1 MSVPGLTGDLVSES
15 GFAKQIRGK
24 STAGAGLST
33 VCLESPEP
41 DGILRPTMAQDDFA
55 SMFNSS
61 SAAGK
66 SRAGLRLKQGDVVEG
81 TVIQIGAE
89 AVFLD
94 VGAPTDACIDRGE
107 LEDAKGNLR
116 VQMGDRLKATVV
128 DAEAD
133 VPRLALALGRGGS
146 IDTTQ
151 LQSAFEAKAPV
162 VGKVSKA
169 VKGGLEL
176 DLGGARAFCPASQ
189 IEVGHTADLESFV
202 GTELEVLVL
211 EIKEGGRNVIVSR
224 RALLE
229 SRQQEVAAQMA
240 ATLSPGSDLE
250 GIVRATNKHGA
261 IVDLGGLDGF
271 VHVSELSHK
280 RVGSPEDVVGI
291 GDRISVRVISI
302 EQGEKGLRVRL
313 SMKALMER
321 DTSNSAAADEVLE
334 ASVVK
339 HTGGGVIVSTSRGEG
354 MVPASELGLAPG
366 ADHRRT
372 FPVGKT
378 MTVVVVKTG
387 DRLRFSVTGVARV
400 EERKNY
406 REFGGG
412 RGGGGSG
419 NSLGRLGDVFRKKL
433 GLPEPEPEPE
443 PKPAPAAAPPAASAT
458 PQASPEP
465 RPAPAPAPQPKPAP
479 AAAPA
484 AAPESRREPPPGVVR
499 RKR

>member
-1 MSVPGLTGDLVSES
+1 
-15 GFAKQIRGK
+15 
-24 STAGAGLST
+24 
-33 VCLESPEP
+33 
-41 DGILRPTMAQDDFA
+41 MAQDDFA
-55 SMFNSS
+55 SMFNAS

-66 SRAGLRLKQGDVVEG
+66 SRAGLRLKQGEVVEG
-81 TVIQIGAE
+81 TVIQIGPE

-116 VQMGDRLKATVV
+116 VQLGDRLKATVV

-133 VPRLALALGRGGS
+133 VPRLALALGRGGG

-202 GTELEVLVL
+202 GTEIEVLVL

-229 SRQQEVAAQMA
+229 SRQHEVAAQMA

-250 GIVRATNKHGA
+250 GVVRATNRHGA

-271 VHVSELSHK
+271 VHISELSHK
-280 RVGSPEDVVGI
+280 RVGSPDDVVGV

-302 EQGEKGLRVRL
+302 EQGDKGLRVRL

-321 DTSNSAAADEVLE
+321 DTSAAAADEVLE
-334 ASVVK
+334 ATVVK

-354 MVPASELGLAPG
+354 MVPAAELGLAPG
-366 ADHRRT
+366 ADHRRG
-372 FPVGKT
+372 FPVGKA
-378 MTVVVVKTG
+378 MTVVVVKSG

-412 RGGGGSG
+412 RGGSGGG
-419 NSLGRLGDVFRKKL
+419 ASLGSLGDVFRKKL
-433 GLPEPEPEPE
+433 GLPESEPEPEPE
-443 PKPAPAAAPPAASAT
+443 PELKLDPAPGPPRKAAPAESQSVAMSPAAPEPAAAP
-458 PQASPEP
+458 
-465 RPAPAPAPQPKPAP
+465 KPTRDP
-479 AAAPA
+479 
-484 AAPESRREPPPGVVR
+484 APESRREPPPGVVR